1 MLKGKV
7 LAFRSSMSPARKTKA
22 RKRPA
27 AKRPA
32 AKSARAMWKG
42 VISFGSVELPV
53 RLYSA
58 VQDRDVH
65 FRLLHQTDKQPVK
78 QVMINP
84 ETEEVVPSE
93 QIRKAYEDGDVLVM
107 LAEEELESIEPEPS
121 REIEV
126 LRFVDPDD
134 ITHQWY
140 DRPYY
145 LGPDGAAGEY
155 FALTEALTNQ
165 KKQGVARWVM
175 RNKEY
180 VGALVPEGDYLM
192 LITLRYAEEIIPASA
207 LQPPAGRPADAR
219 ELKLAEQLVATLESD
234 FDPAEFA
241 DEYRARVLE
250 FVEKKAKGAAPRIKK
265 LQPKRPTEKSL
276 ADVLTASLTA
286 MEKER
291 KSA

>member
-1 MLKGKV
+1 MRKANFLPFAMG
-7 LAFRSSMSPARKTKA
+7 MSPAQKTKT

-27 AKRPA
+27 AKT
-32 AKSARAMWKG
+32 ARAMWKG
-42 VISFGSVELPV
+42 VITFGSVALPV

-58 VQDRDVH
+58 VQDKDVH
-65 FRLLHQTDKQPVK
+65 FRLLHRTDKQPVK

-84 ETEEVVPSE
+84 ESDEVVPAE
-93 QIRKAYEDGDVLVM
+93 QIRKAYDDGDVLVM
-107 LAEEELESIEPEPS
+107 LSEEELDSLEPEPS
-121 REIEV
+121 REIEI
-126 LRFVDPDD
+126 LRFVDPED

-155 FALTEALTNQ
+155 FALTEALGNQ

-207 LQPPAGRPADAR
+207 LAPPAGRPPDAR
-219 ELKLAEQLVATLESD
+219 ELKLAEQLVSALESD

-241 DEYRARVLE
+241 DEYRERVLD
-250 FVEKKAKGAAPRIKK
+250 FVEKKAKGRAPKVKK
-265 LQPKRPTEKSL
+265 LQPKRPSQKSL
-276 ADVLTASLTA
+276 TDVLTASLSA